1 MSSSL
6 LENLKKKKPP
16 NILKPVKVEIPT
28 KVVIHAKIVDNT
40 KIGFNRDKF
49 LEKIDDFKKL
59 KKKPVIKQSVVA
71 KEISDPLPKISKTPP
86 KKRKLKLK
94 LKPKESADFKKEEK
108 TEQPTKPKV
117 NSQKENAKTY
127 WSYNY
132 RTVINVKI
140 WRRNYRNK
148 ICKEKS
154 RRKEKRIYKG
164 IFILHE

>member
-49 LEKIDDFKKL
+49 LEKIDDFQKL

-71 KEISDPLPKISKTPP
+71 KEIDQILCRKFPKH
-86 KKRKLKLK
+86 LL
-94 LKPKESADFKKEEK
+94 KKE
-108 TEQPTKPKV
+108 
-117 NSQKENAKTY
+117 N
-127 WSYNY
+127 
-132 RTVINVKI
+132 
-140 WRRNYRNK
+140 
-148 ICKEKS
+148 
-154 RRKEKRIYKG
+154 
-164 IFILHE
+164 